1 MEIKKKDFI
10 GMPEGMEGF
19 DIKNCSISLSHD
31 TWDDSY
37 SVAIKGF
44 GGFVFVEKHEYDF
57 LLKLFK
63 INENEN
69 K

>member
-1 MEIKKKDFI
+1 MEIEKKDFI
-10 GMPEGMEGF
+10 DIPEGMEGF

-37 SVAIKGF
+37 SVSIKGF
-44 GGFVFVEKHEYDF
+44 GDFVFVEKHEYDF